1 MTREP
6 APRLPI
12 RTADLLARGKAAFDV
27 VERETSHGNR
37 DLFKLL
43 DVLGIGGPHEVVS
56 PWELRD
62 PEGRHLV
69 HAGGYAAVPF
79 GEAYPPLVEF
89 IEAFLRDNRQ
99 LGLAQQSVSEWR
111 SALAANLVAL
121 LASVAPSHAGSRVFF
136 VNSGAEAVEAAM
148 KMALAFRPGAK
159 AFVNFERA
167 YHGKTLGA
175 LSLTPNEEYQG
186 PFRPL
191 RETLTL
197 PYGDEGALANAL
209 ARRAK
214 DVAAIVVEPVLG
226 EAGVFT
232 PPDGFLRRLGE
243 LARENGVPVIADEIQ
258 TGLGRTG
265 HWFAS
270 VAAGLEPDIVTL
282 AKPLGGG
289 LVPVG
294 AVIARRDV
302 YRALLP
308 RTASKRHSNTFG
320 GGSLA
325 SAVALR
331 SLEIIVDERLDLR
344 SRRLGEAGLARMR
357 ATASRFPNLIAEAR
371 GAGMLFA
378 FTLQPILGFK
388 MPGVL
393 EEDVQAITAA
403 LALRQLQEA
412 GVYAC
417 YSDNG
422 NRVVR
427 FTPPL
432 NMPEEL
438 FDTLWDRVDEFAAAN
453 QRSLRLLQR
462 YPLPK
467 LLQLVKLA
475 YA

>member
-1 MTREP
+1 
-6 APRLPI
+6 
-12 RTADLLARGKAAFDV
+12 
-27 VERETSHGNR
+27 
-37 DLFKLL
+37 
-43 DVLGIGGPHEVVS
+43 
-56 PWELRD
+56 
-62 PEGRHLV
+62 
-69 HAGGYAAVPF
+69 
-79 GEAYPPLVEF
+79 
-89 IEAFLRDNRQ
+89 
-99 LGLAQQSVSEWR
+99 
-111 SALAANLVAL
+111 
-121 LASVAPSHAGSRVFF
+121 
-136 VNSGAEAVEAAM
+136 M

-357 ATASRFPNLIAEAR
+357 ATASRFPDLIAEAR

-438 FDTLWDRVDEFAAAN
+438 LDTLWDRVDAFAAAN
-453 QRSLRLLQR
+453 PRSLRLLQR